1 MEIYYGV
8 IYFRDGH
15 KEETGGFSG
24 PGAEQSCERETFFR
38 FEQAQRRAINDHF
51 LPSRYEVKKR

>member
-1 MEIYYGV
+1 MEVYYGV

-24 PGAEQSCERETFFR
+24 TGAEQSCERETYRR
-38 FEQAQRRAINDHF
+38 FEAAQRRAINDHF
-51 LPSRYEVKKR
+51 LPSRYEVKTR

>member
-1 MEIYYGV
+1 METYYGV

-15 KEETGGFSG
+15 KEETGCFNG
-24 PGAEQSCERETFFR
+24 PGAEQSCERETCRR
-38 FEQAQRRAINDHF
+38 FEEAQRRAISDHF